1 MRKLKLVLALALL
14 AGSLWFGSNSILI
27 WLGAYL
33 VNVQEPQKA
42 DLIVVLGG
50 DTSGSRAMKGCE
62 LLKNGLA
69 DRLWLSGSMEVF
81 GKTESTLAAEFLTS
95 QGCTADKVTPLKNR
109 VDSTRDEAIAIGKMM
124 REQGIR
130 KYLLVTSNFHT
141 RRSGKVFREMSP
153 EIEAMVV
160 SANNSDFPVDQWW
173 KFRHSRRTAFYE
185 WLKTIS
191 YWIGL

>member
-1 MRKLKLVLALALL
+1 MRKLKLVLALAVL
-14 AGSLWFGSNSILI
+14 AGSLWVGRNYMLTSVGS
-27 WLGAYL
+27 YL
-33 VNVQEPQKA
+33 VEVQEPQKA

-62 LLKNGLA
+62 LLKSGFA

-95 QGCTADKVTPLKNR
+95 QGCTVDKVTPLQNR
-109 VDSTRDEAIAIGKMM
+109 VDSTRDESIVIGKLM

-130 KYLLVTSNFHT
+130 KYLLVTSNYHT

-153 EIEAMVV
+153 ELEAVVV
-160 SANNSDFPVDQWW
+160 SADNSDFPVGQWW

>member
-1 MRKLKLVLALALL
+1 LRKLKLVLALAVL
-14 AGSLWFGSNSILI
+14 AGSLWVGRNYMLTSVGS
-27 WLGAYL
+27 YL
-33 VNVQEPQKA
+33 VEVQEPQKA

-62 LLKNGLA
+62 LLKSGFA

-95 QGCTADKVTPLKNR
+95 QGCTVDKVTPLQNR
-109 VDSTRDEAIAIGKMM
+109 VDSTRDESIVIGKLM

-130 KYLLVTSNFHT
+130 KYLLVTSNYHT

-153 EIEAMVV
+153 ELEAVVV
-160 SANNSDFPVDQWW
+160 SADNSDFPVGQWW